1 MKRRHGIDQTDS
13 ELIQG
18 VGVGQALREP
28 GVPRE
33 AVFGREPKTNV
44 CAYWI
49 NPTDVTRIVR
59 VSADGIKTV
68 GRITRGSFR
77 AIRSK

>member
-18 VGVGQALREP
+18 VGQALREP
-28 GVPRE
+28 GLPRE
-33 AVFGREPKTNV
+33 EVFGRTPKANV
-44 CAYWI
+44 CAYWLD
-49 NPTDVTRIVR
+49 PSDVTKIVR
-59 VSADGIKTV
+59 ISADGTKTA
-68 GRITRGSFR
+68 GRMTRGSFR